1 MFDLDKVKAAANSY
15 KKREAEDQKK
25 YQQIKKQVTDV
36 FQSILDNE
44 AFEENLQ
51 ASLESGF
58 RSKGCLDVVLTLDFD
73 RHNEVSLSLV
83 DKTVHRTL
91 FNKDVQI
98 QFENKEDNEDE
109 TTVLVILYNG
119 VEEIQKRPEKNVLSL
134 FSIVSNQLGIKL
146 QTLGL
151 QMFEV
156 SEPENMYGKIY
167 QTFRIKL

>member
-58 RSKGCLDVVLTLDFD
+58 SSKGCLDVVLTLDFD
-73 RHNEVSLSLV
+73 RHNEVCLSLI

-91 FNKDVQI
+91 FNKDIQI
-98 QFENKEDNEDE
+98 QFENKEDNEDD
-109 TTVLVILYNG
+109 TTVLVILYNDI
-119 VEEIQKRPEKNVLSL
+119 EELQKRPEKNVLSL
-134 FSIVSNQLGIKL
+134 FSIVSNQLEIKI

-151 QMFEV
+151 QMFEA